1 MSSQADPL
9 RTVPEQQEEPVN
21 PDGQAPAGESPSHVG
36 RYRVE
41 RLLGEGGFGRVY
53 LACDEQ
59 LQRLVAVKVPHR
71 RLVGRPEDADAYLAE
86 ARTAAGLDHPHIV
99 PVFDIGSTAD
109 CPCFIVSKY
118 VEGRTLAWQIRN
130 ARPAA
135 DEAAGL
141 VATVAEALHHAHR
154 KGVVHRDVKP
164 GNILLDASGQ
174 PHVADFG
181 LALREQDVGKGHR
194 YAGTPSYMS
203 PEQARGEGHRVDG
216 RSDVYSL
223 GVVFYELLT
232 GRPPFRADTRAELL
246 ELIATAEPRPPR
258 QIDDALPKE
267 LERVCL
273 KALAKRAADRYTT
286 ARDMAEDLR
295 HFLATPAASLSRPPA
310 TNNGPIPAVP
320 LVPAVFPSGVPDSS
334 PTPPVT
340 PPDSP
345 AVRVVPKGLRA
356 FDAQDADFFLELLP
370 GPRDRDGLPDSIRFW
385 KARVEETDPDLT
397 FAVGLI
403 YGPSGCG
410 KSSLVK
416 AGLLPRLLPHV
427 LPVYVE
433 ATAEETEA
441 RLLKG
446 LRKVCPDLPAGLGLV
461 QALAALRQGGGLPAG
476 QKVLLVL
483 DQFEQWLHGKRG
495 EENTELVQALRQC
508 NGGRLQCV
516 VMVRDDFWMAATRFM
531 RALEFRLLEGENS
544 AAVDLFDLP
553 HAGKVLACF
562 GRAFGRLPG
571 NVAEATRE
579 HQQFFDQAVAG
590 LAQEDKVICVRLALF
605 AEMVKGKQW
614 TPATL
619 KEVGGTA
626 GVGVTFLEE
635 TFSAA
640 GAPPEHRYH
649 QKAARAVLKA
659 LLPESGTDIKGT
671 MRSHA
676 ELLAASGY
684 AGRPRDFDDLL
695 RILDGE
701 VRLITPTDPE
711 GREEADASP
720 SPAQAGGPYYQ
731 LTHDYLVPS
740 LRDWLT
746 RKQKESWRG
755 RAELLLA
762 DRASVWNARPENRQ
776 LPSLLQW
783 VSIRLLTRPKDWT
796 PPERR
801 MMGRAGRHHA
811 LRGTLLA
818 LGLAVLA
825 FGGWWT
831 FGELRA
837 RSLVETLLTART
849 ADVPAL
855 VHDLGPYR
863 RWADPLL
870 RARAARGDLDEGKRL
885 HVALALLPVDPGQA
899 DYLSDRLL
907 TAGGPEEVKAIR
919 ELLHRHER
927 DSTAR
932 FWAVLRDRYGSKPR
946 LLRAACALALFD
958 ADNPHWAK
966 VGDDVVRCL
975 AGENVLLLREWAEL
989 LEPVRNHLVPY
1000 QARRLVEADAGKS
1013 AALLVMLHAYPE
1025 DAVIAL
1031 HGQLQRT
1038 VPPTAK
1044 PEDKQ
1049 ALAGQQAQAAVA
1061 LLHLGRPERVWPLF
1075 HQGPDP
1081 TCRTYLIHRCAALGV
1096 DPAILAG
1103 RLLRDEENDTSVRQ
1117 GLLLALGEYGPDLR
1131 VEQGML
1137 GGTGRAWLTDETGRI
1152 VVEPEGDQRADVVHG
1167 PLVDRVVGAYRDDPD
1182 PGIHA
1187 AAEWLLRRWGM
1198 GDQVAGID
1206 RELVKTSPGR
1216 PLGEIARPRW
1226 YVNGQGQTFAV
1237 IPAPG
1242 PFQVGSPPDEK
1253 GRSDFEGHR
1262 RVQID
1267 YPFAVAL
1274 KLVTVAEFKK
1284 FRPRD
1289 EQMKQWSPG
1298 EDTPING
1305 VSWHD
1310 AAAYCNWLSEQ
1321 EKVPKEQWCYEPNAQ
1336 GEYAEGMKVKANY
1349 QALSGYRLP
1358 REAEWEYACRA
1369 GTVTAW
1375 AHGSDPDLL
1384 VYYAWYVLNANGT
1397 MHPVGSLKPNG
1408 LGLFDVHGNAWQWC
1422 HGLYDNQ
1429 DNKDNKN
1436 NLEVN
1441 NQGRV
1446 LRGGAFSLVA
1456 RDARSAYR
1464 FGIDPAYRVFYVGF
1478 RVARTYR

>member
-1 MSSQADPL
+1 MSSQADPF
-9 RTVPEQQEEPVN
+9 RTAPEQEGQPAN
-21 PDGQAPAGESPSHVG
+21 PGGQAPAGDFPSHVG

-53 LACDEQ
+53 LGYDEQ

-118 VEGRTLAWQIRN
+118 IEGRTLAWRIRN
-130 ARPAA
+130 DRPAA

-181 LALREQDVGKGHR
+181 LALREQDVGKGPK

-232 GRPPFRADTRAELL
+232 GRPPFRADSRAELL

-258 QIDDALPKE
+258 QVDDAIPRE

-286 ARDMAEDLR
+286 AKDMAEDLR
-295 HFLATPAASLSRPPA
+295 HFLATPAASLSRPCAPID
-310 TNNGPIPAVP
+310 GPVPAVP
-320 LVPAVFPSGVPDSS
+320 GVPAVSPSGVPDSS

-356 FDAQDADFFLELLP
+356 FDAPDADFFLELVP
-370 GPRDRDGLPDSIRFW
+370 GPRDRDGLPDSLRFW
-385 KARVEETDPDLT
+385 KTRIEETDADQT
-397 FAVGLI
+397 FAVGLL

-416 AGLLPRLLPHV
+416 AGLLPRLAGHV
-427 LPVYVE
+427 AAVYVE

-446 LRKVCPDLPAGLGLV
+446 LRKVCPDLPAGLGLA
-461 QALAALRQGGGLPAG
+461 QALAALRQGHGLPAG
-476 QKVLLVL
+476 KKVLLVV
-483 DQFEQWLHGKRG
+483 DQFEQWLHARS
-495 EENTELVQALRQC
+495 EEEHPELVQALRQC
-508 NGGRLQCV
+508 DGRRVQCLV
-516 VMVRDDFWMAATRFM
+516 LVRDDFWMAATRFL
-531 RALEFRLLEGENS
+531 RELEARLVEGQNS
-544 AAVDLFDLP
+544 AAVDLFDLR
-553 HAGKVLACF
+553 HARKVLAAF
-562 GRAFGRLPG
+562 GRAFGALPEG
-571 NVAEATRE
+571 AADLTKEQDA
-579 HQQFFDQAVAG
+579 FLDQVVAG
-590 LAQEDKVICVRLALF
+590 LAQAHKVIPVRLVLF
-605 AEMVKGKQW
+605 TEMVKGMPW

-684 AGRPRDFDDLL
+684 AHRPKDFDGLV
-695 RILDGE
+695 RILDSE
-701 VRLITPTDPE
+701 LRLLTPTDPDGPDD
-711 GREEADASP
+711 GRQPPQAP
-720 SPAQAGGPYYQ
+720 AGGRFYQ
-731 LTHDYLVPS
+731 LTHDYLVHS

-746 RKQKESWRG
+746 RKQKETRRG
-755 RAELLLA
+755 RAELRLA
-762 DRASVWNARPENRQ
+762 ERAALWASKPENRQ
-776 LPSLLQW
+776 LPAW
-783 VSIRLLTRPKDWT
+783 WEWASIRMLTRPKDWT
-796 PPERR
+796 SPQQR
-801 MMGRAGRHHA
+801 MMRRAAHFHVARGA
-811 LRGTLLA
+811 LLV
-818 LGLAVLA
+818 AVLA
-825 FGGWWT
+825 AAVLAGVSVWGQVR
-831 FGELRA
+831 EQQRRDRA
-837 RSLVETLLTART
+837 TALVRALETAET
-849 ADVPAL
+849 ADVPKL
-855 VHDLGPYR
+855 VEEIGPYR
-863 RWADPLL
+863 PWANPLL
-870 RARAARGDLDEGKRL
+870 AKVVSEEPPESKARL
-885 HVALALLPVDPGQA
+885 HAALGLLPVDHGQA
-899 DYLSDRLL
+899 DYLGDRLL
-907 TAGGPEEVKAIR
+907 AARGPDEVRVVR
-919 ELLHRHER
+919 EFLAAQAPPSAE
-927 DSTAR
+927 R
-932 FWAVLRDRYGSKPR
+932 FWRVVQDDGQARPR
-946 LLRAACALALFD
+946 RLRAACVLARFA
-958 ADNPHWAK
+958 ADDPQWPKTA
-966 VGDDVVRCL
+966 DEVVRCL
-975 AGENVLLLREWAEL
+975 AGEDLLRLREWAEL
-989 LEPVRNHLVPY
+989 LEPVRAHLVPH
-1000 QARRLVEADAGKS
+1000 QVRRLGEADAGRF
-1013 AALLVMLHAYPE
+1013 AALLAMLGTYPE
-1025 DAVIAL
+1025 EASVAL
-1031 HGQLQRT
+1031 QRQLERT

-1044 PEDKQ
+1044 AEEKQ
-1049 ALAGQQAQAAVA
+1049 ALARQQAQAAVA
-1061 LLHLGRPERVWPLF
+1061 LLHLGRAERVWPLF

-1096 DPAILAG
+1096 DPAILAR
-1103 RLLRDEENDTSVRQ
+1103 RLLGDEENDPSIRQ
-1117 GLLLALGEYGPDLR
+1117 GLLLALGEY
-1131 VEQGML
+1131 E
-1137 GGTGRAWLTDETGRI
+1137 A
-1152 VVEPEGDQRADVVHG
+1152 DQRAEVARG
-1167 PLVDRVVGAYRDDPD
+1167 PLAGWLPTACRDDPD
-1182 PGIHA
+1182 PGVHA

-1198 GDQVAGID
+1198 QD
-1206 RELVKTSPGR
+1206 LVKASPR
-1216 PLGEIARPRW
+1216 PLQGEVPKPRW
-1226 YVNGQGQTFAV
+1226 YVNGQGQAFAV

-1242 PFQVGSPPDEK
+1242 PFEIGSPPDEP
-1253 GRSDFEGHR
+1253 GRDADEGGR
-1262 RVQID
+1262 RVRID

-1284 FRPRD
+1284 FRPGVD
-1289 EQMKQWSPG
+1289 YFKQYSPG

-1305 VSWHD
+1305 VTWYD

-1321 EKVPKEQWCYEPNAQ
+1321 EKIPKDQWCYERNAQ
-1336 GEYAEGMKVKANY
+1336 GEYAEGMKVKANH
-1349 QALSGYRLP
+1349 QTLLGYRLP

-1369 GTVTAW
+1369 GTVTPW
-1375 AHGSDPDLL
+1375 AHGSDESMLGH
-1384 VYYAWYVLNANGT
+1384 YAWYSLNAHST
-1397 MHPVGSLKPNG
+1397 MHPVGALKPNG
-1408 LGLFDVHGNAWQWC
+1408 LGLFDVTGNAWRWC
-1422 HGLYDNQ
+1422 HDAYDQ
-1429 DNKDNKN
+1429 DNKDNKGN
-1436 NLEVN
+1436 FDIIYKQL
-1441 NQGRV
+1441 RV
-1446 LRGGAFSLVA
+1446 VRGGAFLYGA
-1456 RDARSAYR
+1456 GNARSASR
-1464 FGIDPAYRVFYVGF
+1464 FGYVSANRINDVGF